1 MPTKKLGRFSSVKSS
16 PKTKGLSKSAR
27 AARLRI
33 KRKLRAR
40 SQASKSA
47 DTIGSLERGNR
58 FSRMVKKDADEFEIR
73 KSLKHYVVAEL
84 ERLGHRTYYQRV
96 FILARNAADAMPS
109 SQGDEFVKFF
119 QRKVKKIFAIC
130 EEKKTTPDN
139 LTGLFICM
147 DTYTYL
153 MLEGAENMLADFF
166 NELVTIADST
176 WDEAKIFLVEN
187 NVPKAYFKDFITF
200 ISPAININEKFP
212 PSTITDANLMAMQHF
227 KLIEKVQKV
236 LEAVIGRG
244 REKSKNEVEYFA
256 SLPPD
261 PFNKLLPEVQRI
273 NLVLSCDKFYL
284 DLKRFANDYF
294 HFEVRRDED
303 SYFWPIENSYT
314 PLDIFIRSSY
324 DVNLTF
330 SDYGKEEIKAVR
342 GTVGSVESRK
352 SSLKES
358 NPQTE

>member
-1 MPTKKLGRFSSVKSS
+1 MPGRHLSRYSSKI
-16 PKTKGLSKSAR
+16 TALSKSAR

-40 SQASKSA
+40 SQTSKSA
-47 DTIGSLERGNR
+47 DTISSVERANR
-58 FSRMVKKDADEFEIR
+58 FSRSVKKDSDEYEIR
-73 KSLKHYVVAEL
+73 KSLKHYVVTDL

-96 FILARNAADAMPS
+96 FILARNAADTMPS
-109 SQGDEFVKFF
+109 SQGDEFVKYF
-119 QRKVKKIFAIC
+119 QRRVKSIFAIC

-153 MLEGAENMLADFF
+153 MLEGAENMMADFF
-166 NELVTIADST
+166 AELVTTADST
-176 WDEAKIFLVEN
+176 WDEAKILLVEN

-212 PSTITDANLMAMQHF
+212 PSTITEVNLMAMQHF
-227 KLIEKVQKV
+227 KLVDKVQKV

-244 REKSKNEVEYFA
+244 REKKEIVYFA
-256 SLPPD
+256 PLPAD

-273 NLVLSCDKFYL
+273 NLVLNCNKFYL
-284 DLKRFANDYF
+284 GLKRFANNYF
-294 HFEVRRDED
+294 NLDVCRDDD
-303 SYFWPIENSYT
+303 SYFWPIGNSYS
-314 PLDIFIRSSY
+314 PLDIFIRSPY

-330 SDYGKEEIKAVR
+330 SDYGKEDIKAAR
-342 GTVGSVESRK
+342 GTACTLESSQ

-358 NPQTE
+358 KPQAE

>member
-1 MPTKKLGRFSSVKSS
+1 MPIKKLSRFSS
-16 PKTKGLSKSAR
+16 KTKDLSKSAR
-27 AARLRI
+27 ATRLRI

-47 DTIGSLERGNR
+47 DTIGSLERANR
-58 FSRMVKKDADEFEIR
+58 FSRTVKKVGDEFEIR

-96 FILARNAADAMPS
+96 FILARNATNTMPS
-109 SQGDEFVKFF
+109 SQGDEFVKYF
-119 QRKVKKIFAIC
+119 QRKVKKIFAVC

-166 NELVTIADST
+166 TELVTIADST

-187 NVPKAYFKDFITF
+187 NVPQAHFKDFITF
-200 ISPAININEKFP
+200 IAPAININEKFP
-212 PSTITDANLMAMQHF
+212 PSTITDADLMAVQHF
-227 KLIEKVQKV
+227 KLVDKVQKV

-244 REKSKNEVEYFA
+244 REKKEIEYFDP
-256 SLPPD
+256 LPPD

-273 NLVLSCDKFYL
+273 NLVLSCNKFYL

-314 PLDIFIRSSY
+314 PLDIFIRSPY

-330 SDYGKEEIKAVR
+330 SDYGKDDIKAAR
-342 GTVGSVESRK
+342 GTACMLES
-352 SSLKES
+352 SQTSLKE
-358 NPQTE
+358 PKQQTE